1 MLQWLGKKVRS
12 TTIATAVSPERPGV
26 STINW
31 ENLQWVNIERPTR
44 AEMSFLRREF
54 GFHPLAL
61 DDCLSRI
68 QLPKID
74 EYDDHI
80 FLVLHFPL
88 FNPAL
93 RLTQPSQVAIFAAGG
108 YVVTIH
114 RGELR
119 PLTKLFAD
127 CMQSETV
134 RREVMGRSSGY
145 LLYRIL
151 DVLVDDSFPI
161 LNKVIDNLDRVEEAF
176 SARDPGRIIRDL
188 SILRRDIVAF
198 RRIIRPQVE
207 VMEILERKEYPLL
220 RVDPDVYFG
229 DLADH
234 TRRIW
239 EELEWLKEASD
250 GLSDTVFILHGV
262 ISNDALRVL
271 TVLFTLTLPAVS
283 IGTIYGMNVPLPLQG
298 HWWFVLVMLAISAI
312 PAAGMLYW
320 FRRKG
325 WL

>member
-1 MLQWLGKKVRS
+1 MA
-12 TTIATAVSPERPGV
+12 TTVGVEQPGV
-26 STINW
+26 ATVQW
-31 ENLQWVNIERPTR
+31 ENLRWVNIERPTR
-44 AEMSFLRREF
+44 AEMTHLRQEF

-74 EYDDHI
+74 EYSDHI
-80 FLVLHFPL
+80 FLVFHFPL

-108 YVVTIH
+108 YVVTVH

-119 PLTKLFAD
+119 PLTKLFQD
-127 CMQSETV
+127 CMQSETI
-134 RREVMGRSSGY
+134 RREVMGRSSGH

-151 DVLVDDSFPI
+151 DALIDDSFPT
-161 LNKVIDNLDRVEEAF
+161 LNKVVNNLDRIEEGF
-176 SARDPGRIIRDL
+176 STREPGRIIRDL

-207 VMEILERKEYPLL
+207 VMEILERKEYPIL

-250 GLSDTVFILHGV
+250 GLSDTVLALHAFIT
-262 ISNDALRVL
+262 NDALRVL
-271 TVLFTLTLPAVS
+271 TVLFTVTLPGALLS
-283 IGTIYGMNVPLPLQG
+283 SLYGMNIPLPFQHSG
-298 HWWFVLVMLAISAI
+298 WALAGVVGASLLPTLA
-312 PAAGMLYW
+312 MLYW

>member
-1 MLQWLGKKVRS
+1 MGQADITRRS
-12 TTIATAVSPERPGV
+12 RPITTAVASERPGV
-26 STINW
+26 STIAW
-31 ENLQWVNIERPTR
+31 EGLRWVDIQRPTR

-74 EYDDHI
+74 EYEDHI

-88 FNPAL
+88 FNPVL
-93 RLTQPSQVAIFAAGG
+93 RLTQPTQVAIFAAGG
-108 YVVTIH
+108 YVVTVH
-114 RGELR
+114 KGELR
-119 PLTKLFAD
+119 PITKLFSD
-127 CMQSETV
+127 SMQSETV

-151 DVLVDDSFPI
+151 DALVDDSFPI
-161 LNKVIDNLDRVEEAF
+161 LNKIVDSLDRVEEGF
-176 SARDPGRIIRDL
+176 STRDPGRIIRDL
-188 SILRRDIVAF
+188 SIMRRDIVAF
-198 RRIIRPQVE
+198 RRITRPQVE
-207 VMEILERKEYPLL
+207 VMEVLERKEYPIL

-239 EELEWLKEASD
+239 QELEWLKEASD

-262 ISNDALRVL
+262 MSNDALRVL
-271 TVLFTLTLPAVS
+271 TVLFTLTLPGVTV
-283 IGTIYGMNVPLPLQG
+283 GTVYGMNIPLPFQQ
-298 HWWFVLVMLAISAI
+298 HWWFILVLFAISVI
-312 PAAGMLYW
+312 PAAGMLFW